1 MPIVS
6 AVLTLAPDLVTRAAL
21 LAALDTDPRITLGPL
36 HADRLP
42 VVLETSSREED
53 RALWERVADSPGVR
67 NIELAFADFS
77 DLHRTESAP

>member
-6 AVLTLAPDLVTRAAL
+6 AVLTLAPDLVTRAAVQR
-21 LAALDTDPRITLGPL
+21 ALGTDPRITLGPL
-36 HADRLP
+36 NADRLP
-42 VVLETSSREED
+42 VVLETSSRDED
-53 RALWERVADSPGVR
+53 RALWERVADSPGVL